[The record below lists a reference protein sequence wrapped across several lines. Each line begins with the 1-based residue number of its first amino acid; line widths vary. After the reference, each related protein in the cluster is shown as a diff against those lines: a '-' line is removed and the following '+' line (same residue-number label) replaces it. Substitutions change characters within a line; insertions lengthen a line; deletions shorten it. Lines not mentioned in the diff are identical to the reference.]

1 MARQRSYDQRN
12 TRKTSASWSPGTH
25 ASHVGRVCQQK
36 PTRRQDDP
44 RVEMETDP
52 HGKSGVAV
60 CVKPRAVFK
69 SGEADVISSRKTAVA
84 TSRPTFFD
92 SPPTNRHKPAQ
103 FLCLYAMPKTR
114 NQTLSAEDAE
124 KPDQK
129 DVASDVTPTDT
140 SSTAE
145 PNIDKQEDGAA
156 SKANDRLQRFK
167 ALQARAVRY
176 PISQK
181 QALNSQSSIDS
192 LLIPVLEVCQ

>member
-1 MARQRSYDQRN
+1 
-12 TRKTSASWSPGTH
+12 
-25 ASHVGRVCQQK
+25 
-36 PTRRQDDP
+36 
-44 RVEMETDP
+44 
-52 HGKSGVAV
+52 
-60 CVKPRAVFK
+60 
-69 SGEADVISSRKTAVA
+69 
-84 TSRPTFFD
+84 
-92 SPPTNRHKPAQ
+92 
-103 FLCLYAMPKTR
+103 MPKTR